1 MREKIDQLLAD
12 SRLAFLNQQNG
23 KSLNLALEAIKLDP
37 RNADA
42 YKCAGNAYMSME
54 RYDDAIRNYQA
65 AVKSDPDNGN
75 RHYDLGFAYATNN
88 RTANAMSAFAK
99 AEELGCVPENLMQ
112 LYHIL
117 GIICFD
123 LGRYDDALINL
134 SKSEQL
140 IGVDMDVL
148 QRKAVI
154 YGIKDDVRNGLHT
167 ANQMKLVAPSEYRGY
182 QVAFKLLIQAKRL
195 EAAERE
201 LTVAK
206 KYAKIGMDYYFDAVT
221 LEIERYGQDHDKK
234 HLETALKKTEE
245 SLRNLKPSAS
255 ELIDSYINAAE
266 LNLQLEQ
273 ADQTIACLN
282 AAQNAVGAY
291 NNGFHVIEQTFETT
305 EFSEFLVDEMAHAD
319 MERIENELGVYGLEE
334 LVESTE
340 PDFDGNREYLTEIPD
355 EEQETEQ
362 PKLELTSAEPTQDN
376 LDQINRLFIGAYTLK
391 KDYEQILRYAKLLQ
405 GSENTHNNYIG
416 KYTEA
421 NALKALDRP
430 EAESKYRELLRF
442 FRNAMIKD
450 PTDLAAVTFR
460 IQCYMDL
467 GEFDEA
473 ESVCGLLT
481 KEMREPLLEKIRQA
495 KQAEQTTKE
504 EGDAQ

>member
-1 MREKIDQLLAD
+1 MSEKIDQLLAD

-23 KSLNLALEAIKLDP
+23 KALNLALEAIKLEP
-37 RNADA
+37 KNADA

-65 AVKSDPDNGN
+65 AVKNDPNNGN
-75 RHYDLGFAYATNN
+75 RHYDLGFAYATNSK
-88 RTANAMSAFAK
+88 TANAMSAFAK

-140 IGVDMDVL
+140 LGVDMDVL

-154 YGIKDDVRNGLHT
+154 YGIKNDVRNGLHT

-201 LTVAK
+201 LTIAK
-206 KYAKIGMDYYFDAVT
+206 KFAKIGMDYYFDAIT
-221 LEIERYGQDHDKK
+221 LEVERYGRDKDKK
-234 HLETALKKTEE
+234 HLEAALAYLAEALKTAQ
-245 SLRNLKPSAS
+245 PTAA
-255 ELIDSYINAAE
+255 ELIDTYINAAE
-266 LNLQLEQ
+266 LNLQLEH

-291 NNGFHVIEQTFETT
+291 NNGFAVVEQVFETAPL
-305 EFSEFLVDEMAHAD
+305 SEFELEEMAEED
-319 MERIENELGVYGLEE
+319 MRRIENDVGIYQLEE
-334 LVESTE
+334 MVENTE
-340 PDFDGNREYLTEIPD
+340 PNFDGVREYFTDIPED
-355 EEQETEQ
+355 LEEAPRQAQE
-362 PKLELTSAEPTQDN
+362 LRDVEPTEEN
-376 LDQINRLFIGAYTLK
+376 MDQIHRLYIGAYTLK
-391 KDYEQILRYAKLLQ
+391 SDYEHVLNYARLLQ
-405 GSENTHNNYIG
+405 SSKNTQMTYIG

-421 NALKALDRP
+421 NALKKLGRP
-430 EAESKYRELLRF
+430 EAERSYQDLIKF
-442 FRNAMIKD
+442 FRNTMIKD
-450 PTDLAAVTFR
+450 PTDLAAVSFR
-460 IQCYMDL
+460 IQCCTDIGDYQQ
-467 GEFDEA
+467 A
-473 ESVCGLLT
+473 EEVCSLLT
-481 KEMREPLLEKIRQA
+481 KEMREPMLEKIREA
-495 KQAEQTTKE
+495 K
-504 EGDAQ
+504 EGGAKV